1 MIVSAVGQCESA
13 VCIHYAPSLLS
24 LPLSVPPLPTLQ
36 VITEHRAE
44 LPALQSTCPLASCLH
59 IMAYTSVLLPPFA
72 PTSPSPTCP
81 CSQSVC
87 LCPYPCPS
95 NMFIC
100 TIFLD
105 STHYLFFSLW
115 FTSLCVWQSPGPS
128 TSLQMTQFHS
138 FLRLSTIPLYIC
150 ITSFFPFI
158 CHWTSRLFLYMCPFW
173 IMVLSR

>member
-1 MIVSAVGQCESA
+1 MWISCLYTLCPLPLEPPSLP
-13 VCIHYAPSLLS
+13 APSS
-24 LPLSVPPLPTLQ
+24 HPPGHHRAQSWAPCAAEQLPTSLLF
-36 VITEHRAE
+36 THRGTHV
-44 LPALQSTCPLASCLH
+44 STTPSICQ
-59 IMAYTSVLLPPFA
+59 
-72 PTSPSPTCP
+72 TSPSPRP
-81 CSQSVC
+81 CGHSVC

-115 FTSLCVWQSPGPS
+115 LTSLCVWQSPGPS

-138 FLRLSTIPLYIC
+138 FLWLSTIPSYIC